1 MGSTVHLLV
10 IDNRDSFVY
19 NVVELLRSLPEL
31 TFEVIP
37 EGELELSSL
46 PEHDG
51 LILSPGP
58 GVPSE
63 FPRMQAL
70 IRAEAG
76 IKPILGICLG
86 HQALA
91 EHYGA
96 ELVQLPA
103 PRHGHASAL
112 VVIDPAD
119 RLVGAIP
126 TGSLVGRYHSWAVDD
141 ASLPSCL
148 VPTAYC
154 ADAGEGRV
162 LMAMRHRTEPVWS
175 VQFHPESMIS
185 QEGAGYLERFVALI
199 AAGLGQGARFDQRID
214 YVLP

>member
-10 IDNRDSFVY
+10 INNRDSFVY

-63 FPRMQAL
+63 FPRMQNL

-76 IKPILGICLG
+76 VKPILGICLG

-96 ELVQLPA
+96 TLVQLPA

-112 VVIDPAD
+112 VVADPAD
-119 RLVGAIP
+119 HLVGAIP
-126 TGSLVGRYHSWAVDD
+126 AGSLVGRYHSWAVDD

-185 QEGAGYLERFVALI
+185 EHGRAYLSAFATAVRAWH
-199 AAGLGQGARFDQRID
+199 R
-214 YVLP
+214 

>member
-76 IKPILGICLG
+76 VKPILGICLG

-96 ELVQLPA
+96 TLVQLPA

-112 VVIDPAD
+112 EVIDPAD
-119 RLVGAIP
+119 SLVGAIP
-126 TGSLVGRYHSWAVDD
+126 TGSLVGRYHSWAVDE
-141 ASLPSCL
+141 ASLPTCL

-154 ADAGEGRV
+154 ADTGEDRV

-185 QEGAGYLERFVALI
+185 EHGRAYLLAFATAVRAW
-199 AAGLGQGARFDQRID
+199 RR
-214 YVLP
+214 

>member
-31 TFEVIP
+31 TFEVIS

-70 IRAEAG
+70 IRAEVG
-76 IKPILGICLG
+76 VNPILGICLG

-96 ELVQLPA
+96 TLVQLPA

-112 VVIDPAD
+112 VVEDPAD

-126 TGSLVGRYHSWAVDD
+126 TGSLVGRYHSWAVDE
-141 ASLPSCL
+141 ASLPTCL

-154 ADAGEGRV
+154 ADVGEGRV
-162 LMAMRHRTEPVWS
+162 LMAMRHRTDPMWS

-185 QEGAGYLERFVALI
+185 EHGRAYLSAFATAVRAWH
-199 AAGLGQGARFDQRID
+199 R
-214 YVLP
+214 

>member
-76 IKPILGICLG
+76 VKPILGICLG

-96 ELVQLPA
+96 TLVQLPA

-112 VVIDPAD
+112 EVIDPTD
-119 RLVGAIP
+119 SLVGAIP

-141 ASLPSCL
+141 ASLPTCL

-185 QEGAGYLERFVALI
+185 EHGRAYLLAFTTA
-199 AAGLGQGARFDQRID
+199 
-214 YVLP
+214 VLAWR

>member
-63 FPRMQAL
+63 FPRMQTL
-70 IRAEAG
+70 IRVEAG
-76 IKPILGICLG
+76 VKPILGICLG

-96 ELVQLPA
+96 MLVQLPA

-119 RLVGAIP
+119 SLVGAIP
-126 TGSLVGRYHSWAVDD
+126 TGSLVGRYHSWAVDE
-141 ASLPSCL
+141 ASLPTCL

-185 QEGAGYLERFVALI
+185 EHGRAYLSAFATAVRAW
-199 AAGLGQGARFDQRID
+199 RR
-214 YVLP
+214 

>member
-76 IKPILGICLG
+76 VKPILGICLG

-112 VVIDPAD
+112 EVIDPAGS
-119 RLVGAIP
+119 LVGAIP
-126 TGSLVGRYHSWAVDD
+126 TGSLVGRYHSWAVDE
-141 ASLPSCL
+141 ASLPTCL

-185 QEGAGYLERFVALI
+185 EHGRAYLSAFATAVRAW
-199 AAGLGQGARFDQRID
+199 RR
-214 YVLP
+214 

>member
-76 IKPILGICLG
+76 VKPILGICLG

-96 ELVQLPA
+96 TLVQLPA

-119 RLVGAIP
+119 SLVGAIP
-126 TGSLVGRYHSWAVDD
+126 TGSLVGRYHSWAVNE
-141 ASLPSCL
+141 ASLPTCL

-162 LMAMRHRTEPVWS
+162 LMAMRHRTEPIWS

-185 QEGAGYLERFVALI
+185 EHGRAYLSAFATAVRAW
-199 AAGLGQGARFDQRID
+199 RR
-214 YVLP
+214 

>member
-76 IKPILGICLG
+76 VKPILGICLG

-96 ELVQLPA
+96 TLVQLPA
-103 PRHGHASAL
+103 PRHGHPSAL
-112 VVIDPAD
+112 EVIDPTD
-119 RLVGAIP
+119 SLVGAIP
-126 TGSLVGRYHSWAVDD
+126 TGSLVGRYHSWAVDE
-141 ASLPSCL
+141 ASLPTCL

-185 QEGAGYLERFVALI
+185 EHGRAYLLAFATAVRAW
-199 AAGLGQGARFDQRID
+199 RR
-214 YVLP
+214 

>member
-76 IKPILGICLG
+76 VKPILGICLG

-96 ELVQLPA
+96 TLVQLPA

-112 VVIDPAD
+112 EAIDPTD
-119 RLVGAIP
+119 SLVGAIP

-141 ASLPSCL
+141 ASLPTCL

-185 QEGAGYLERFVALI
+185 EHGRAYLSAFATAVRAW
-199 AAGLGQGARFDQRID
+199 RR
-214 YVLP
+214 

>member
-76 IKPILGICLG
+76 VKPILGICLG

-91 EHYGA
+91 EYYGA
-96 ELVQLPA
+96 TLVQLPA

-112 VVIDPAD
+112 VIIDPAD
-119 RLVGAIP
+119 SLVGAIP
-126 TGSLVGRYHSWAVDD
+126 MGSLVGRYHSWAVDD
-141 ASLPSCL
+141 ASLPTGL

-154 ADAGEGRV
+154 ADTDEGRV
-162 LMAMRHRTEPVWS
+162 LMAMRHCTEPVWS

-185 QEGAGYLERFVALI
+185 EHGRAYLSAFATAVRAWH
-199 AAGLGQGARFDQRID
+199 
-214 YVLP
+214 

>member
-96 ELVQLPA
+96 TLVQLPA

-119 RLVGAIP
+119 SLVGAIP
-126 TGSLVGRYHSWAVDD
+126 TGSLD
-141 ASLPSCL
+141 ASLPTCL

-154 ADAGEGRV
+154 ADADEGRV

-185 QEGAGYLERFVALI
+185 EHGRAYLSAFATAVRAW
-199 AAGLGQGARFDQRID
+199 RR
-214 YVLP
+214 

>member
-1 MGSTVHLLV
+1 MASTVHLLV

-63 FPRMQAL
+63 FSRMQAL

-96 ELVQLPA
+96 TLVQLPA

-119 RLVGAIP
+119 SLVGAIP
-126 TGSLVGRYHSWAVDD
+126 TGSLVGRYHSWAVDE
-141 ASLPSCL
+141 ASLPTSL

-154 ADAGEGRV
+154 ADADEGRV

-185 QEGAGYLERFVALI
+185 EHGRAYLLAFATAVRAW
-199 AAGLGQGARFDQRID
+199 RR
-214 YVLP
+214 

>member
-63 FPRMQAL
+63 FPRMQTL

-76 IKPILGICLG
+76 VKPILGICLG

-91 EHYGA
+91 EYYGA
-96 ELVQLPA
+96 TLVQLPA

-112 VVIDPAD
+112 VIIDPAD
-119 RLVGAIP
+119 SLVGAIP
-126 TGSLVGRYHSWAVDD
+126 MGSLVGRYHSWAVDD
-141 ASLPSCL
+141 ASLPTGL

-154 ADAGEGRV
+154 ADTDEGRV
-162 LMAMRHRTEPVWS
+162 LMAMRHCTEPVWS

-185 QEGAGYLERFVALI
+185 EHGRAYLSAFATAVRAW
-199 AAGLGQGARFDQRID
+199 RR
-214 YVLP
+214 

>member
-10 IDNRDSFVY
+10 INNRDSFVY

-37 EGELELSSL
+37 EGELEFSSL

-76 IKPILGICLG
+76 VKPILGICLG

-96 ELVQLPA
+96 TLVQLPA

-112 VVIDPAD
+112 EVIDPTD
-119 RLVGAIP
+119 SLVGAIP
-126 TGSLVGRYHSWAVDD
+126 TGSLVGRYHSWAVDE
-141 ASLPSCL
+141 ASLPTCL

-185 QEGAGYLERFVALI
+185 EHGRAYLLAFATAVRTW
-199 AAGLGQGARFDQRID
+199 RR
-214 YVLP
+214 

>member
-70 IRAEAG
+70 IRAEVG
-76 IKPILGICLG
+76 VKPILGICLG

-112 VVIDPAD
+112 EVIDPAD
-119 RLVGAIP
+119 SLIGAIP
-126 TGSLVGRYHSWAVDD
+126 TGRLVGRYHSWAVND

-185 QEGAGYLERFVALI
+185 EHGRAYLSAFATAVRAW
-199 AAGLGQGARFDQRID
+199 RR
-214 YVLP
+214 

>member
-63 FPRMQAL
+63 FPRMQTL

-76 IKPILGICLG
+76 VKPILGICLG

-91 EHYGA
+91 EYYGA
-96 ELVQLPA
+96 KLVQLPA

-119 RLVGAIP
+119 SLVGAIP
-126 TGSLVGRYHSWAVDD
+126 MGSLVGRYHSWAVDD
-141 ASLPSCL
+141 ASLPTGL

-154 ADAGEGRV
+154 ADTDEGRV
-162 LMAMRHRTEPVWS
+162 LMAMRHCTEPVWS

-185 QEGAGYLERFVALI
+185 EHGRAYLSAFATAVRAW
-199 AAGLGQGARFDQRID
+199 RR
-214 YVLP
+214 

>member
-37 EGELELSSL
+37 EGELELSLL

-76 IKPILGICLG
+76 VKPILGICLG

-96 ELVQLPA
+96 KLVQLPA

-112 VVIDPAD
+112 VVIDLRIASSVLSPREVSSGATTAGRSTKRASRPALSR
-119 RLVGAIP
+119 RLTAP
-126 TGSLVGRYHSWAVDD
+126 MRMKAV
-141 ASLPSCL
+141 C
-148 VPTAYC
+148 
-154 ADAGEGRV
+154 
-162 LMAMRHRTEPVWS
+162 
-175 VQFHPESMIS
+175 
-185 QEGAGYLERFVALI
+185 
-199 AAGLGQGARFDQRID
+199 
-214 YVLP
+214 

>member
-31 TFEVIP
+31 TFEVLP

-76 IKPILGICLG
+76 VKPILGICLG

-96 ELVQLPA
+96 TLVQLPA

-112 VVIDPAD
+112 EVIDPTD
-119 RLVGAIP
+119 SLVGAIP
-126 TGSLVGRYHSWAVDD
+126 TGSLVGRYHSWAVDE
-141 ASLPSCL
+141 ASLPTCL

-185 QEGAGYLERFVALI
+185 EHGRAYLLAFATAVRAW
-199 AAGLGQGARFDQRID
+199 RR
-214 YVLP
+214 

>member
-1 MGSTVHLLV
+1 MDSTVHLLV

-63 FPRMQAL
+63 FPRMQTL
-70 IRAEAG
+70 IRVEAG
-76 IKPILGICLG
+76 VKPILGICLG

-96 ELVQLPA
+96 MLVQLPA

-119 RLVGAIP
+119 SLVGAIP
-126 TGSLVGRYHSWAVDD
+126 TGSLVGRYHSWAVDE
-141 ASLPSCL
+141 ASLPTCL

-154 ADAGEGRV
+154 ADADEGRV

-185 QEGAGYLERFVALI
+185 EHGRAYLSAFATAVHAWR
-199 AAGLGQGARFDQRID
+199 R
-214 YVLP
+214 

>member
-76 IKPILGICLG
+76 VKPILGICLG

-96 ELVQLPA
+96 TLVQLPS

-112 VVIDPAD
+112 VVADPAD

-126 TGSLVGRYHSWAVDD
+126 TGSLVGRYHSWAVDE
-141 ASLPSCL
+141 ASLPTSL

-185 QEGAGYLERFVALI
+185 EHGRAYLSAFATAVRAW
-199 AAGLGQGARFDQRID
+199 RR
-214 YVLP
+214 

>member
-46 PEHDG
+46 PGHDG

-63 FPRMQAL
+63 FPRMQTL

-76 IKPILGICLG
+76 VKPILGICLG

-112 VVIDPAD
+112 VVEDPAD

-126 TGSLVGRYHSWAVDD
+126 TGSLVGRYHSWAVDE
-141 ASLPSCL
+141 ASLPTCL

-154 ADAGEGRV
+154 ADVGEGRV

-175 VQFHPESMIS
+175 LQFHPESMIS
-185 QEGAGYLERFVALI
+185 EYGRAYLLAFATAVRAWH
-199 AAGLGQGARFDQRID
+199 
-214 YVLP
+214 

>member
-96 ELVQLPA
+96 TLVQLPA

-112 VVIDPAD
+112 EVIDPAD
-119 RLVGAIP
+119 SLVGAIP
-126 TGSLVGRYHSWAVDD
+126 TGSLVGRYHSWAVDE
-141 ASLPSCL
+141 ASLPTCL

-154 ADAGEGRV
+154 TDADEGRV
-162 LMAMRHRTEPVWS
+162 LMAMRHRTDPVWS

-185 QEGAGYLERFVALI
+185 EYGRAYLLAFAT
-199 AAGLGQGARFDQRID
+199 AAHAWRR
-214 YVLP
+214 

>member
-1 MGSTVHLLV
+1 MDSTVHLLV

-46 PEHDG
+46 PEYDG

-76 IKPILGICLG
+76 VKPILGICLG

-112 VVIDPAD
+112 VVADPAD

-126 TGSLVGRYHSWAVDD
+126 TGSLVGRYHSWAVDE
-141 ASLPSCL
+141 ASLPTCL

-154 ADAGEGRV
+154 ADADEGRV
-162 LMAMRHRTEPVWS
+162 LMAMRHCTDPVWS

-185 QEGAGYLERFVALI
+185 EHGRAYLSAFATAVRAW
-199 AAGLGQGARFDQRID
+199 RR
-214 YVLP
+214 

>member
-76 IKPILGICLG
+76 VKPILGICLG

-91 EHYGA
+91 EHYDA
-96 ELVQLPA
+96 TLVQLPA

-119 RLVGAIP
+119 SLVGAIP
-126 TGSLVGRYHSWAVDD
+126 TGSLVGRYHSWAVDE

-154 ADAGEGRV
+154 VDAGEGRV

-185 QEGAGYLERFVALI
+185 EHGRAYLLAFATAVRAW
-199 AAGLGQGARFDQRID
+199 RR
-214 YVLP
+214 

>member
-37 EGELELSSL
+37 EGELEFSSL

-76 IKPILGICLG
+76 VKPILGICLG

-96 ELVQLPA
+96 TLVQLPA

-119 RLVGAIP
+119 SLVGAIP
-126 TGSLVGRYHSWAVDD
+126 TGSLVGRYHSWAVDE
-141 ASLPSCL
+141 ASLPTCL

-185 QEGAGYLERFVALI
+185 EHGRAYLSAFATAVRTW
-199 AAGLGQGARFDQRID
+199 RR
-214 YVLP
+214 

>member
-1 MGSTVHLLV
+1 MGPTVHLLV

-96 ELVQLPA
+96 TLVQLPA

-119 RLVGAIP
+119 SLVGAIP

-141 ASLPSCL
+141 ASLPSRL

-185 QEGAGYLERFVALI
+185 EHGRAYLLAFATAVRAW
-199 AAGLGQGARFDQRID
+199 RR
-214 YVLP
+214 

>member
-1 MGSTVHLLV
+1 MASTVHLLV

-76 IKPILGICLG
+76 VKPILGICLG

-91 EHYGA
+91 EYYGA
-96 ELVQLPA
+96 KLVQLPA

-119 RLVGAIP
+119 SLVGAIP
-126 TGSLVGRYHSWAVDD
+126 TGSLVGRYHSWAVDE
-141 ASLPSCL
+141 ASLPTCL

-162 LMAMRHRTEPVWS
+162 LMAMRHRTEPMWS

-185 QEGAGYLERFVALI
+185 EHGRAYLSAFATAVRAWH
-199 AAGLGQGARFDQRID
+199 R
-214 YVLP
+214 

>member
-46 PEHDG
+46 PGHDG

-63 FPRMQAL
+63 FPRMQTL

-76 IKPILGICLG
+76 VKPILGICLG

-96 ELVQLPA
+96 TLVQLPA

-112 VVIDPAD
+112 VVIDPVD
-119 RLVGAIP
+119 SLVGAIP

-185 QEGAGYLERFVALI
+185 EHGRAYLLAFATAVRAW
-199 AAGLGQGARFDQRID
+199 RR
-214 YVLP
+214 

>member
-63 FPRMQAL
+63 FPRMRAL

-76 IKPILGICLG
+76 VKPILGICLG

-96 ELVQLPA
+96 ELVQIPA

-112 VVIDPAD
+112 EVIDPVD
-119 RLVGAIP
+119 SLVGAIP

-141 ASLPSCL
+141 ASLPSSL

-185 QEGAGYLERFVALI
+185 EHGRAYLSAFATAVRAW
-199 AAGLGQGARFDQRID
+199 RR
-214 YVLP
+214 

>member
-96 ELVQLPA
+96 TLVQLPA

-119 RLVGAIP
+119 SLVGAIP
-126 TGSLVGRYHSWAVDD
+126 MGSLVGRYHSWAVDE
-141 ASLPSCL
+141 ASLPTCL

-185 QEGAGYLERFVALI
+185 EHGRAYLSAF
-199 AAGLGQGARFDQRID
+199 AAAARAWRR
-214 YVLP
+214 

>member
-96 ELVQLPA
+96 TLVQLPA

-112 VVIDPAD
+112 EVIDPTD
-119 RLVGAIP
+119 
-126 TGSLVGRYHSWAVDD
+126 SLVGRYHSWAVDEV
-141 ASLPSCL
+141 SLPSCL
-148 VPTAYC
+148 IPTAYC

-162 LMAMRHRTEPVWS
+162 LMAMRHCSEPVWS

-185 QEGAGYLERFVALI
+185 EHGRAYLSAFVTAVR
-199 AAGLGQGARFDQRID
+199 AWRR
-214 YVLP
+214 

>member
-1 MGSTVHLLV
+1 MDSTVHLLV
-10 IDNRDSFVY
+10 IDNRDSFDY

-76 IKPILGICLG
+76 VKPILGICLG

-96 ELVQLPA
+96 TLVQLPA

-119 RLVGAIP
+119 SLVGAIP

-141 ASLPSCL
+141 ASLPTCL

-185 QEGAGYLERFVALI
+185 EHGRAYLSAFATAVRAW
-199 AAGLGQGARFDQRID
+199 RR
-214 YVLP
+214 

>member
-76 IKPILGICLG
+76 VKPILGICLG

-96 ELVQLPA
+96 TLVQLPA

-112 VVIDPAD
+112 EVIDPTD
-119 RLVGAIP
+119 SLVGAIP
-126 TGSLVGRYHSWAVDD
+126 TGSLVGRYHSWAVDE
-141 ASLPSCL
+141 ASLPTCL

-185 QEGAGYLERFVALI
+185 EHGRAYLLAFTTA
-199 AAGLGQGARFDQRID
+199 
-214 YVLP
+214 VLAWHR

>member
-70 IRAEAG
+70 IRAEVGA
-76 IKPILGICLG
+76 KPILGICLG

-96 ELVQLPA
+96 TLVQLPA

-119 RLVGAIP
+119 SLVGAIP
-126 TGSLVGRYHSWAVDD
+126 TGSLVGRYHSWAVNE
-141 ASLPSCL
+141 ASLPTCL

-185 QEGAGYLERFVALI
+185 EHGRAYLSAFATAVRAW
-199 AAGLGQGARFDQRID
+199 RR
-214 YVLP
+214 

>member
-76 IKPILGICLG
+76 VKPILGICLG

-96 ELVQLPA
+96 TLVQLPA

-112 VVIDPAD
+112 EVIDPAD
-119 RLVGAIP
+119 SLVGAIP
-126 TGSLVGRYHSWAVDD
+126 TGSLVGRYHSWAVDE

-185 QEGAGYLERFVALI
+185 ELGRAYLSAFAT
-199 AAGLGQGARFDQRID
+199 AARAWR
-214 YVLP
+214 

>member
-70 IRAEAG
+70 IRAEVGA
-76 IKPILGICLG
+76 KPILGICLG

-96 ELVQLPA
+96 TLVQLPA

-119 RLVGAIP
+119 SLVGAIP
-126 TGSLVGRYHSWAVDD
+126 TGSLVGRYHSWAVDE
-141 ASLPSCL
+141 ASLPTSL

-154 ADAGEGRV
+154 ADADEGRV

-185 QEGAGYLERFVALI
+185 EHGRAYLLAFATAVRAW
-199 AAGLGQGARFDQRID
+199 RR
-214 YVLP
+214 